1 MFGVEV
7 AFEDV
12 ETNTSAVSVPRI
24 EDNLEIIETGYSFA
38 MPTNKAAYVVGGSA
52 NEKKD

>member
-12 ETNTSAVSVPRI
+12 ESNLSAVTVPRV

-38 MPTNKAAYVVGGSA
+38 MPTNKSAYAVSGS
-52 NEKKD
+52 